1 MVREPRRV
9 LPFTAIACRWAG
21 AVAVDRVAS
30 QSLTAAVSKSGFTA
44 CNNRRIIASD
54 GRRSGAIPN
63 ASAVVAG
70 TSAIHSAIA
79 VYER

>member
-1 MVREPRRV
+1 MSQVREPRRV
-9 LPFTAIACRWAG
+9 LPSTAIARRWADD
-21 AVAVDRVAS
+21 VAMARVAS
-30 QSLTAAVSKSGFTA
+30 QPLTAAVSRSGSKA

-63 ASAVVAG
+63 ATMVAAG

-79 VYER
+79 V